1 MLKANRSFYLLCET
15 HTSANV
21 MERFIEHFCVTV
33 PRMYDESP
41 SPGLNKHFY
50 LDVIIYNMDNGRG
63 FCQR

>member
-1 MLKANRSFYLLCET
+1 MLKANRSFYLFSVCVKHT

-50 LDVIIYNMDNGRG
+50 LDVGNNL
-63 FCQR
+63 